1 MVKVKTKPLTW
12 NDLVDGIQI
21 YIPITENTTP
31 AFKKSGLTNI
41 FKSKV
46 TIYND
51 IQDNGVEDRH
61 FDRFVVD
68 KCSIQG
74 GIVNEAD
81 GTINNIVNATTII
94 TKDVEH
100 YKSPLD
106 YANLPVD
113 LREKYYTVQIG
124 DFVVFAEADDVVTTA
139 SEFLQLQ
146 NKYKNNGIK
155 VTSVSPNI
163 FGTAVDNI
171 TITNT

>member
-12 NDLVDGIQI
+12 NDLVDGIEFD
-21 YIPITENTTP
+21 IPITEDTTP

-51 IQDNGVEDRH
+51 IPKNAVEDRH
-61 FDRFVVD
+61 FDRFVID

-74 GIVNEAD
+74 GIVNETD
-81 GTINNIVNATTII
+81 GTITNIVNAKTII

-100 YKSPLD
+100 YKSPLE
-106 YANLPVD
+106 YASLPVD
-113 LREKYYTVQIG
+113 LRETHYTVQIG
-124 DFVVFAEADDVVTTA
+124 DFLVFAEVDDVVTTA

-146 NKYKNNGIK
+146 SKYKNNGVK

-163 FGTAVDNI
+163 FGTSVDNI
-171 TITNT
+171 SITST

>member
-1 MVKVKTKPLTW
+1 MINFFDK
-12 NDLVDGIQI
+12 
-21 YIPITENTTP
+21 
-31 AFKKSGLTNI
+31 
-41 FKSKV
+41 KV

-51 IQDNGVEDRH
+51 IPKNAVEDRH

-94 TKDVEH
+94 TKDVER

-113 LREKYYTVQIG
+113 LRENYYTVQIG
-124 DFVVFAEADDVVTTA
+124 DFVVFAEVDDIVTTA
-139 SEFLQLQ
+139 SEFSQLQ
-146 NKYKNNGIK
+146 SKYKNNGVK
-155 VTSVSPNI
+155 VTSVAPNI
-163 FGTAVDNI
+163 FGTSVDNV